1 MTQEQNITVAVI
13 AYIAVIG
20 YVSLL
25 TLELHNL
32 FRYIYLKRK
41 YEVFPLGLFYLLSIP
56 IAVLR
61 IVESIW
67 IIRFQSY

>member
-1 MTQEQNITVAVI
+1 MTQSQNITVAII
-13 AYIAVIG
+13 AWVAVIC
-20 YVSLL
+20 YVGLL
-25 TLELHNL
+25 ILELHNL
-32 FRYIYLKRK
+32 FRYIYLKKK

-67 IIRFQSY
+67 IIRFMSY